1 MTETR
6 DSDRSWRKWA
16 PLAVVG
22 ILLAGAVLGFLALP
36 LVQQSRVTVDAF
48 DAICR
53 AIGIAPGSPAVPQPV
68 SAGAPAPAS
77 LVAWTPATLEEL
89 SAAEGAL
96 GAEVAAEVCVACH
109 GENGFSPDPQFP
121 MLLGQSAT
129 AIYKQL
135 HDYRSGK
142 RVSEI
147 MQPIVAGLSDEQIR
161 AVAVFYASLARGA
174 LDPQGVAMARD
185 PVVAHLV
192 EFGDPAR
199 ALPPCASCH
208 GLRAGGPIET
218 PTLAGQ
224 HRDYLTQQ
232 LVLFAD
238 GSRHNDL
245 YGRMR
250 AIAGALT
257 PEEITRL
264 SSYYAGLR

>member
-1 MTETR
+1 MAETR
-6 DSDRSWRKWA
+6 ERDRSWRKWA
-16 PLAVVG
+16 TLAVGG
-22 ILLAGAVLGFLALP
+22 ILLAGALLGFLALP
-36 LVQQSRVTVDAF
+36 LVQQSRVAVDPF

-53 AIGIAPGSPAVPQPV
+53 AIGIAPGSPAVPQPLA
-68 SAGAPAPAS
+68 AGEPAPAS
-77 LVAWTPATLEEL
+77 LVAWTPETIEEL
-89 SAAEGAL
+89 SAGERAL
-96 GAEVAAEVCVACH
+96 GAETAAQVCVACH

-121 MLLGQSAT
+121 MLLGQSAA

-135 HDYRSGK
+135 HDYQSGK
-142 RVSEI
+142 RVSDI
-147 MQPIVAGLSDEQIR
+147 MQPIVAGLSEEQIR
-161 AVAVFYASLARGA
+161 AVAVFYSSLARGA

-224 HRDYLTQQ
+224 HRDYLVQQ
-232 LVLFAD
+232 LILFAE
-238 GSRHNDL
+238 GTRHNDL

-250 AIAGALT
+250 AISSALT
-257 PEEITRL
+257 PEEIERL
-264 SSYYAGLR
+264 ASYYAGLR